1 MLDVIQSVV
10 RLTAHRD
17 RGTLERAALELIAD
31 CVPDARIEMFR
42 CVGPAENLRLLL
54 SARTLYG
61 SAECVPAPWVRL
73 DALPALESEPLFIRA
88 REQAA
93 PVHEA
98 HGRRHVFPLDLGAS
112 NFAFVDLRIT
122 RDLDRTHI
130 ALIQTLLGIY
140 CNQIALLD
148 YGETDALTGLLNRK
162 TYDNTFCQAAKS
174 ESSSPAYTATSLDRR
189 TTALKQWIGVIDI
202 DHFKRVNDNFG
213 HLIGDELLLL
223 VAQLMRSTFRFGD
236 TLYRFGGEEFV
247 GLLRAPNREY
257 AAMAFERFRNCL
269 ATHEFPRVGC
279 VTVSTGFTQIQDV
292 DLPSAAF
299 ERADRAVYYA
309 KQHGRNQVRCFED
322 LESSGLVQAKDHVG
336 EVELF

>member
-10 RLTAHRD
+10 RLTAHRE
-17 RGTLERAALELIAD
+17 RGALERAALEIIAD

-42 CVGPAENLRLLL
+42 CVGTADTPRLLL
-54 SARTLYG
+54 IARSLYG
-61 SAECVPAPWVRL
+61 SVESVPTPWVRL
-73 DALPALESEPLFIRA
+73 DTLPTLDSEPLFVRA
-88 REQAA
+88 RQGQG
-93 PVHEA
+93 PVQEA
-98 HGRRHVFPLDLGAS
+98 NGRRHVFPLSLDAS

-122 RDLDRTHI
+122 RDLDRTHV

-162 TYDNTFCQAAKS
+162 TYDHTFCRAAKP
-174 ESSSPAYTATSLDRR
+174 EKESPAWSGTSLERR
-189 TTALKQWIGVIDI
+189 SSALTQWIGVIDI
-202 DHFKRVNDNFG
+202 DHFKRVNDGFG

-247 GLLRAPNREY
+247 VLLRAPNREY
-257 AAMAFERFRNCL
+257 ACMAFERFRERL
-269 ATHEFPRVGC
+269 ATHEFPRVGR
-279 VTVSTGFTQIQDV
+279 VTVSVGITEIQDV

-299 ERADRAVYYA
+299 ERADRAVYFA

-322 LESSGLVQAKDHVG
+322 LAAAGLVDSKDHVG